1 MAGAG
6 LPSPPPIASIT
17 MFEPNTFFLLAAGN
31 QAERDVWTEFGGAW
45 LRVMERIVVGDR

>member
-17 MFEPNTFFLLAAGN
+17 MFEPNTFFLHAAGN
-31 QAERDVWTEFGGAW
+31 RQERSVWSEFGGAW
-45 LRVMERIVVGDR
+45 LRVMEKIAVGNK